1 MPKIMLTAA
10 FANPEFASSD
20 REKGLDHLRSLGELV
35 DEPAILTPEHAP
47 DLIASIAASSVYTD
61 EFYEAA
67 TDLRIVA
74 RWGVGFDQVNVEG
87 ATRNGVI
94 ITITPVHMDAVAEY
108 AVAQWMATLKR
119 VYTLN
124 RLSHQGDFSI
134 IRTYE
139 AQHTTLGLY
148 GCGRI
153 GQEVA
158 KRVGPLLGE
167 KGRLLIYDT
176 RPDIAEVAA
185 QYGAEVAA
193 SPAALFAE
201 SDTVSLHVSG
211 DEPIV
216 DYALLSQMQ
225 PHASLINPSRGN
237 LVNAADVHRA
247 IQEEK
252 LYYYVVD
259 DPVNDTRAIH
269 KDHPR
274 IICTNHNAGITVEST
289 MRLDGKGIEQVTAAI
304 QGRKPEF
311 ILNPEVLAH
320 PKVKSW
326 LTE

>member
-20 REKGLDHLRSLGELV
+20 REKGLEHLRSLGELV
-35 DEPAILTPEHAP
+35 DEPAILTADHAP

-148 GCGRI
+148 GCGPHRPRGRQARRTSAGRKGPLADLRYAPRYRRGRRAI
-153 GQEVA
+153 RRRSRRFTRCA
-158 KRVGPLLGE
+158 LCRVG
-167 KGRLLIYDT
+167 Y
-176 RPDIAEVAA
+176 
-185 QYGAEVAA
+185 
-193 SPAALFAE
+193 
-201 SDTVSLHVSG
+201 
-211 DEPIV
+211 
-216 DYALLSQMQ
+216 
-225 PHASLINPSRGN
+225 
-237 LVNAADVHRA
+237 
-247 IQEEK
+247 
-252 LYYYVVD
+252 
-259 DPVNDTRAIH
+259 
-269 KDHPR
+269 
-274 IICTNHNAGITVEST
+274 GITACLWRRDHR
-289 MRLDGKGIEQVTAAI
+289 RL
-304 QGRKPEF
+304 
-311 ILNPEVLAH
+311 
-320 PKVKSW
+320 
-326 LTE
+326 

>member
-1 MPKIMLTAA
+1 MSKIMLTAA
-10 FANPEFASSD
+10 FANSEFASSD
-20 REKGLDHLRSLGELV
+20 RDRGLDHLRTMGKLV
-35 DEPAILTPEHAP
+35 DEPAVVTPEHAP

-74 RWGVGFDQVNVEG
+74 RWGVGFDKVNVEG

-108 AVAQWMATLKR
+108 AIAQWMATLKR

-124 RLSHQGDFSI
+124 RISHQGDFSI

-158 KRVGPLLGE
+158 QRVGPLLGE

-185 QYGAEVAA
+185 QYGAEVAD
-193 SPAALFAE
+193 SPQTLFSE

-211 DEPIV
+211 DETIV
-216 DYALLSQMQ
+216 DYDLLCQMQ
-225 PHASLINPSRGN
+225 SHA
-237 LVNAADVHRA
+237 
-247 IQEEK
+247 
-252 LYYYVVD
+252 
-259 DPVNDTRAIH
+259 
-269 KDHPR
+269 
-274 IICTNHNAGITVEST
+274 
-289 MRLDGKGIEQVTAAI
+289 
-304 QGRKPEF
+304 
-311 ILNPEVLAH
+311 
-320 PKVKSW
+320 
-326 LTE
+326 

>member
-1 MPKIMLTAA
+1 MNKIMLTSQ
-10 FANPEFASSD
+10 FSNSEFASSE
-20 REKGLDHLRSLGELV
+20 REQGLQHLRSLGELV
-35 DEPAILTPEHAP
+35 DEPSVLTPEHAP
-47 DLIASIAASSVYTD
+47 GLIASIASSSVYTD
-61 EFYEAA
+61 EFYDAA

-74 RWGVGFDQVNVEG
+74 RWGVGFDKVIVEG

-94 ITITPVHMDAVAEY
+94 ITVTPVHMDAVAEY
-108 AVAQWMATLKR
+108 AIAQWIATLKR

-158 KRVGPLLGE
+158 KRAVPLLGE
-167 KGRLLIYDT
+167 HGRLLIYDT
-176 RPDIAEVAA
+176 RPDIADIAA
-185 QYGAEVAA
+185 EFGAELVD
-193 SPAALFAE
+193 SPAALFRE

-211 DEPIV
+211 DETVV
-216 DYALLSQMQ
+216 DYDLLCQMKA
-225 PHASLINPSRGN
+225 HASLINPSRGN
-237 LVNAADVHRA
+237 LVNDTAVHRA
-247 IQEEK
+247 IEEEN

-259 DPVNDTRAIH
+259 DPVNETRAIH

-289 MRLDGKGIEQVTAAI
+289 MRLDAKGIEQVTAAN
-304 QGRKPEF
+304 QGRTPEF
-311 ILNPEVLAH
+311 ILNPQVLDH
-320 PKVKSW
+320 PRVRGW